1 MGLFMDA
8 DGLPLAFRLFNGN
21 ENEQPSLKP
30 LEEKILKD
38 FNLSKFVVCT
48 DAGLASHEN
57 RLFNNEG
64 ERAYIV
70 TQSLKTLKQYLRDW
84 SLDPTGW
91 QLKNSTELYDISQ
104 INPADEA
111 ELDRFYFKSRWIK
124 EKDLEQQLIVTFSF
138 KHKLYQQDLRA
149 KQIERA
155 QGKIAKPSSLNR
167 RNVND
172 PARFVKR
179 YSVTEDGELAEQD
192 VYYLDSD
199 TIAKE
204 AQYDGFY
211 GLCTNLDDD
220 PLDILAVN
228 RGRWEIEAAFRIMK
242 SELKARPVHLKRDDR
257 IQAHFL
263 TCFIALLIH
272 QLMTKKIQSQLPEN
286 PPSGEIIV
294 DTLSKMDF
302 LEKEGDGFIPVYTRT
317 DITDAIH
324 DAFGFRTD
332 LELVPNREMRKI
344 VNLTK
349 TQK

>member
-1 MGLFMDA
+1 M
-8 DGLPLAFRLFNGN
+8 
-21 ENEQPSLKP
+21 
-30 LEEKILKD
+30 
-38 FNLSKFVVCT
+38 
-48 DAGLASHEN
+48 
-57 RLFNNEG
+57 
-64 ERAYIV
+64 
-70 TQSLKTLKQYLRDW
+70 
-84 SLDPTGW
+84 
-91 QLKNSTELYDISQ
+91 
-104 INPADEA
+104 
-111 ELDRFYFKSRWIK
+111 
-124 EKDLEQQLIVTFSF
+124 TFSL

-149 KQIERA
+149 KQVERA
-155 QGKIAKPSSLNR
+155 QSKIANPASLDR

-179 YSVTEDGELAEQD
+179 YSVTEDGELAGQD

-211 GLCTNLDDD
+211 GICTNLDDN

-242 SELKARPVHLKRDDR
+242 SELKARPVYLKRDDR

-263 TCFIALLIH
+263 TCFIALLIYRI
-272 QLMTKKIQSQLPEN
+272 MTKKIQAQLPEN
-286 PPSGEIIV
+286 PPSGETIV
-294 DTLSKMDF
+294 KTLSQMDF
-302 LEKEGDGFIPVYTRT
+302 LEKEGDGFIPTYTRT
-317 DITDAIH
+317 DITDALH